1 MEDDIYNYYEDCQ
14 DENLKIN
21 DKFNKNLIK
30 INSTTMR
37 ISVLEDRTKS
47 LEKMLRLFEER
58 MNLKEEEKA
67 NDLKG
72 IESNSNL
79 INKLNKK
86 IKYLEKQLT
95 EFIAQKQISDQ
106 ENEKKIEKHNERIQ
120 FLETQIKNEQ
130 NVNNDFNEKE
140 FSLNE
145 KSSNI
150 ILNDFNELIK
160 SNNLQIDE
168 YIQEKIYNTN
178 VDNENKINE
187 LLNLIQEINKIVEE
201 NENKIN
207 ILNTNF
213 NKFQNDNVNVIQ
225 TLSIQEEKINSIDF
239 VNEELKKL
247 KLKFNEI
254 VSCFEDKNE
263 EISQKKIEEKNYTI
277 HLNVNIKTK
286 EKELQ
291 KELLE
296 INFIESL
303 IQKEPT
309 LIIKIKAQ
317 NDPFL
322 LLSLELKE
330 KEYQQFKDEQSLL
343 VDFQNF
349 FDFVLKMLN
358 FCKNDKNGI
367 FSCLLSIEDKLA
379 VLSIEEKTQYRKFN
393 HLILK
398 FKEES
403 DINLKN
409 HFNQIFLL

>member
-1 MEDDIYNYYEDCQ
+1 
-14 DENLKIN
+14 
-21 DKFNKNLIK
+21 
-30 INSTTMR
+30 
-37 ISVLEDRTKS
+37 
-47 LEKMLRLFEER
+47 

-106 ENEKKIEKHNERIQ
+106 ENEKKIEKLNERIQ

-263 EISQKKIEEKNYTI
+263 EDKF
-277 HLNVNIKTK
+277 TK
-286 EKELQ
+286 EFL
-291 KELLE
+291 
-296 INFIESL
+296 SSVR
-303 IQKEPT
+303 
-309 LIIKIKAQ
+309 IK
-317 NDPFL
+317 
-322 LLSLELKE
+322 
-330 KEYQQFKDEQSLL
+330 
-343 VDFQNF
+343 
-349 FDFVLKMLN
+349 
-358 FCKNDKNGI
+358 
-367 FSCLLSIEDKLA
+367 
-379 VLSIEEKTQYRKFN
+379 
-393 HLILK
+393 
-398 FKEES
+398 
-403 DINLKN
+403 
-409 HFNQIFLL
+409 